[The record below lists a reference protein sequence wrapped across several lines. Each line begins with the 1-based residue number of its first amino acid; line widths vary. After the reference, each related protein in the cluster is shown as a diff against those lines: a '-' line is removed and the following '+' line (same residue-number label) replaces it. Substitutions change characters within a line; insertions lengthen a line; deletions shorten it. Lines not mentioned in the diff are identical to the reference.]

1 LPNDVG
7 LFTEGAN
14 GKKPAN
20 VRFVSATLNG
30 EATHDNLELPGLT
43 DGDLTPEEHAQR
55 PLMFPGNHGPVAYRK
70 VKVVP
75 IE

>member
-7 LFTEGAN
+7 LLAEAAN
-14 GKKPAN
+14 GKKTAN
-20 VRFVSATLNG
+20 ARFVSATLNG

-43 DGDLTPEEHAQR
+43 PGDLTPEEHAQR
-55 PLMFPGNHGPVAYRK
+55 PLMFPENHGPVAYRK
-70 VKVVP
+70 IKVTP